1 MGSAGFSSKE
11 VRKSGRLGR
20 SQAFVWSPWDENPF
34 PLASWGLLDTLF
46 PRWASLCSS
55 LQWHFHKT
63 LSLWFQ
69 AGLCVADRTL
79 IDFQRFL
86 LLLLLF
92 FSAATTSAVRTT
104 GVRRLLPLPLTT
116 AATARATTPAVPSP
130 PTIVAVLDTEAP
142 NAQAGQHSY
151 LQAKGPS

>member
-92 FSAATTSAVRTT
+92 FSRILVLRIP
-104 GVRRLLPLPLTT
+104 GIHIH
-116 AATARATTPAVPSP
+116 
-130 PTIVAVLDTEAP
+130 IVYYNILKSSQKEDYIIW
-142 NAQAGQHSY
+142 QSGGRHC
-151 LQAKGPS
+151 

>member
-1 MGSAGFSSKE
+1 MIGSAGFSSKE

-63 LSLWFQ
+63 LSLRLQ

-79 IDFQRFL
+79 IDFQRFF
-86 LLLLLF
+86 LLLLF
-92 FSAATTSAVRTT
+92 FSRILVLRIPVGCALEVKKE
-104 GVRRLLPLPLTT
+104 LCFFHLY
-116 AATARATTPAVPSP
+116 PSRN
-130 PTIVAVLDTEAP
+130 IQEQLCFHLDYIWVF
-142 NAQAGQHSY
+142 SWV
-151 LQAKGPS
+151 